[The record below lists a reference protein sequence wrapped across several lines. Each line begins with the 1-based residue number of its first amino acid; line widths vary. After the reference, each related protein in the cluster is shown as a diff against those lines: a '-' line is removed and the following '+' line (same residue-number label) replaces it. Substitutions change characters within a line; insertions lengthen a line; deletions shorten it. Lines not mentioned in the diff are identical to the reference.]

1 MLELDALERLRPSA
15 LLESDAQGR
24 PAELP
29 LDAID
34 FDDTQ
39 PRKHFDAQRL
49 EELARTIERCGVI
62 QPISVHARAG
72 VPGRWVVNVGER
84 RVRAARRAGLRTIP
98 AFVEAPIDAYARVIE
113 NLAREDLSP
122 FDLAG
127 FIVERE
133 RAGESRK
140 AIAAQLGKAP
150 SFVTELAELAHAPD
164 AVRAL
169 HGSGR
174 CGDVRSL
181 YRLCKVHAVNPEA
194 VAALSNEESVVTR
207 ERIEALASG
216 RAMPE
221 ASAATP
227 TPALSK
233 TGSRRKRPNAM
244 LVEIDGRMAF
254 LPLAPASSMSSARV
268 VYADGS
274 KGDVPLNRL
283 RLIQWTT
290 LD

>member
-15 LLESDAQGR
+15 LLEPDAPGR

-29 LDAID
+29 LEAID

-49 EELARTIERCGVI
+49 EELARTIARCGVI
-62 QPISVHARAG
+62 QPISVHVRTGA
-72 VPGRWVVNVGER
+72 PGRWVVNVGER
-84 RVRAARRAGLRTIP
+84 RVRAARLAGLRTIP

-140 AIAAQLGKAP
+140 SIAAQLGKAP
-150 SFVTELAELAHAPD
+150 SFVTELAELADAPD

-169 HGSGR
+169 HGAGR

-194 VAALSNEESVVTR
+194 VAALSKEDGAVTR

-216 RAMPE
+216 RARPDE
-221 ASAATP
+221 SVT
-227 TPALSK
+227 TPASPK
-233 TGSRRKRPNAM
+233 ASSRRKRPNAM
-244 LVEIDGRMAF
+244 LVEVDGRMAF

-274 KGDVPLNRL
+274 KGEVPLNRL

-290 LD
+290 LT